1 MIGIAM
7 YTTII
12 TLHKQGVSQRQI
24 SKITKKDRKTIKR
37 IISKYKNHN
46 IEEPT
51 VYQRISKASA
61 FHIQIISLLER
72 RLTNVRI
79 YEEVQQMGY
88 DGSYSALNRYIKKYN
103 IKQNTC
109 IRFHTRTGEEAQV
122 DFGDI
127 GMRYDENM
135 VLRKAYVFNMRLSYS
150 RLDYYEVVFDQKV
163 DTWLNCHINAFNYFS
178 GVPEVI
184 KLDNLKSAVIDP
196 AFYEPIYQ
204 KHYKRLADHYNFLPS
219 PCRVY
224 QPQEKGKVES
234 GIKYVKNNFFAGRIF
249 DNYKTMQNQ
258 LATWIEKANDRIHGT
273 TREKPNE
280 LFLSSEK
287 SMLSQLPQEQ
297 FSMIDYQLR
306 KVAKDCH
313 ISLDNNYYSVPAKY
327 VGDKVE
333 VSVSNNL
340 VKIYS
345 NNNLIVTH
353 VHSTSK
359 GVFITN
365 VKHYAKNK
373 RYCPGFEEYDTK
385 HQNDL
390 KQMGKYCELMLAY
403 LQKEHK
409 RNWYRAAN
417 GILSLRKIYS
427 DEMIDQACKRA
438 LCFGISSYSKIKKIL
453 DSNSHKL
460 PLAGGYDAITA

>member
-1 MIGIAM
+1 
-7 YTTII
+7 
-12 TLHKQGVSQRQI
+12 
-24 SKITKKDRKTIKR
+24 
-37 IISKYKNHN
+37 
-46 IEEPT
+46 
-51 VYQRISKASA
+51 
-61 FHIQIISLLER
+61 
-72 RLTNVRI
+72 
-79 YEEVQQMGY
+79 
-88 DGSYSALNRYIKKYN
+88 
-103 IKQNTC
+103 
-109 IRFHTRTGEEAQV
+109 
-122 DFGDI
+122 
-127 GMRYDENM
+127 
-135 VLRKAYVFNMRLSYS
+135 MRLSYS
-150 RLDYYEVVFDQKV
+150 RYDYYEIVFDQKV

-224 QPQEKGKVES
+224 QPQEKGKVEG

-249 DNYKTMQNQ
+249 DNYKTMQTQ
-258 LATWIEKANDRIHGT
+258 LAAWVEKANDRIHGT

-280 LFLSSEK
+280 QFLSSEK
-287 SMLSQLPQEQ
+287 SMLGQLPQEQ

-333 VSVSNNL
+333 ISVSNNL

-345 NNNLIVTH
+345 NNELIVTH
-353 VHSTSK
+353 MRSTSK

-365 VKHYAKNK
+365 VNHYAKNK
-373 RYCPGFEEYDTK
+373 RYCPGFKEYDEK
-385 HQNDL
+385 YQGDL
-390 KQMGKYCELMLAY
+390 KQMGKHCELMLSY

-409 RNWYRAAN
+409 RNWYRPAQ
-417 GILSLRKIYS
+417 GILNLRKIYS
-427 DEMIDQACKRA
+427 DKMID
-438 LCFGISSYSKIKKIL
+438 
-453 DSNSHKL
+453 DSGLIFQDKF
-460 PLAGGYDAITA
+460 